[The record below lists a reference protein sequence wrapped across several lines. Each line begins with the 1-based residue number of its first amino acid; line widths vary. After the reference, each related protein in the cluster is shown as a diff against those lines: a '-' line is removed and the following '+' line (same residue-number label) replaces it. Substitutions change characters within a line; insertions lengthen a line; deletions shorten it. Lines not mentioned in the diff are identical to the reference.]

1 MSFHTSDS
9 LFYLI
14 SVATAKQYQDTY
26 CFHSF
31 LSSQQNGTNVIRFI
45 CRNCFLHTTISRTS
59 GKDEHHL
66 FKTNITITKDVKHI
80 EAICDCTE
88 QVDVFI
94 KNEVF
99 PKSLLNDI
107 LSNKEPAD
115 QIYALLMLIF
125 YVGNIVH
132 GKIELIQG
140 ELKPINSMNPKFK
153 QYIGA
158 NEKQ

>member
-1 MSFHTSDS
+1 MS
-9 LFYLI
+9 
-14 SVATAKQYQDTY
+14 
-26 CFHSF
+26 
-31 LSSQQNGTNVIRFI
+31 
-45 CRNCFLHTTISRTS
+45 TS

-132 GKIELIQG
+132 GKIDLIQG